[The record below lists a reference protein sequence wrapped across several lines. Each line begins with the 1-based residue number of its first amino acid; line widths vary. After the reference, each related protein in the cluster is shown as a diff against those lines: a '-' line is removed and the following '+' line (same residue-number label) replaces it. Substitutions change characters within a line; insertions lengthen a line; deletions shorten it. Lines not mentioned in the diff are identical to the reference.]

1 MTDDGA
7 LRVMTLRSTDT
18 VKGALGAQAAP
29 ASVRGALSE
38 LLSAAI
44 LYRETMAPTL
54 RVQCFIKGNNETG
67 TLIADSSPEGW
78 SRVLA
83 QLPKGEDALDL
94 GPGALLQM
102 TRALPGGKLHQG
114 VVELPGG
121 DINEGVMRYMQL
133 SEQIVTM
140 VRVATVFDDAG
151 EVVSAGGYLVQLLP
165 EAPDR
170 VGPVRLMAQ
179 RLEDDFRDLGPRLLK
194 MDADPQDLMNELLWG
209 MKHTPLGDSPLRPGC
224 ECSRPRIMATLSTM
238 SRDDI
243 RGLIADGIPLDMNC
257 DWCNTEYR
265 VELAVLRG
273 LASPS

>member
-18 VKGALGAQAAP
+18 VREALAAQEAP
-29 ASVRGALSE
+29 PKVREPLSQ

-54 RVQCFIKGNNETG
+54 RVQCFLKGRDESG

-83 QLPKGEDALDL
+83 QLPKGEDAYDL
-94 GPGALLQM
+94 GAGALLQM

-114 VVELPGG
+114 IVELPAA
-121 DINEGVMRYMQL
+121 DINEGVMAYMQL

-151 EVVSAGGYLVQLLP
+151 EVVAAGGYLVQLLP

-170 VGPVRLMAQ
+170 EGPVRLMAQ
-179 RLEDDFRDLGPRLLK
+179 RLEDDFSDLGPRMLK
-194 MDADPQDLMNELLWG
+194 TDADPQDLMNELLWG
-209 MKHTPLGDSPLRPGC
+209 MKHTPLGDSELRAGC
-224 ECSRPRIMATLSTM
+224 ECSRTRVMASLSTLG
-238 SRDDI
+238 REDI
-243 RGLIADGIPLDMNC
+243 RSLIADGIPLDMNC

-265 VELAVLRG
+265 VELAVLQG
-273 LASPS
+273 LAQPS

>member
-18 VKGALGAQAAP
+18 VRGALAAQAAP
-29 ASVRGALSE
+29 SNVRHALSE
-38 LLSAAI
+38 LLSSAI
-44 LYRETMAPTL
+44 LYRETMAPSL
-54 RVQCFIKGNNETG
+54 RVQCFLKGNNESG

-83 QLPKGEDALDL
+83 QLPKGGDAFDL

-102 TRALPGGKLHQG
+102 TRALPGGKMHQG
-114 VVELPGG
+114 VVELPGS

-140 VRVATVFDDAG
+140 VSVATVFDDAG
-151 EVVSAGGYLVQLLP
+151 EVAVAGGYLVQLLP

-170 VGPVRLMAQ
+170 EGPVRVMAQ
-179 RLEDDFRDLGPRLLK
+179 RLEDDFRDLGSRLLK
-194 MDADPQDLMNELLWG
+194 TDADPQDLMNELLWG
-209 MKHTPLGDSPLRPGC
+209 MEHTPLGDSPLRPGC
-224 ECSRPRIMATLSTM
+224 ECSRARVMASLSTLS
-238 SRDDI
+238 REDV
-243 RGLIADGIPLDMNC
+243 RALIAEGIPLDMNC

-273 LASPS
+273 LAQPS